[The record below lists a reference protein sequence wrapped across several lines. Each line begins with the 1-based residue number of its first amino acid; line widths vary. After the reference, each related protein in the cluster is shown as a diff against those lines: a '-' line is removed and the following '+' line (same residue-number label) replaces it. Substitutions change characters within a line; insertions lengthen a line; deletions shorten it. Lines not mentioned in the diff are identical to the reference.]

1 MCFISII
8 PVIMVVIVKA
18 IIMVI
23 IIIIP
28 SPFLSARLFSH
39 SRKVDTY
46 AF

>member
-23 IIIIP
+23 IIIP